1 MKSTI
6 MEVEGRERAF
16 SGGDEIGVLL
26 YKYTKCSSSQNKHCP
41 LNSNHDSVVVG
52 HSSKLSSQ
60 LSGAR
65 CLRQSERLIMLC

>member
-26 YKYTKCSSSQNKHCP
+26 YKYTNTPNVVRHKTSTVLSTPTTTTWSWVTPANFPRSSAGLVAFDKA
-41 LNSNHDSVVVG
+41 SV
-52 HSSKLSSQ
+52 
-60 LSGAR
+60 
-65 CLRQSERLIMLC
+65 